1 MKGSIRQRGSTWTWQ
16 HLTGTVGG
24 KRQYATGTQRTKKLA
39 QTALTASLDK
49 FNKGTLTAPSKL
61 TVEQW
66 LTKWLTTIDVKPA
79 TLHAYGDIV
88 RCRLTPHLGQI
99 RLTELRGSD
108 IKAVY
113 KALGTNGRKD
123 GGPLSP
129 GSVEATHRCLHRA
142 LQQAVEDGVLQVN
155 PADIPSRKRAPA
167 VTAVLNPWTP
177 DELNRFKASVAGD
190 RLYPLWAT
198 AIATGCRRG
207 ELAGLRWDDVD
218 LDGGRITVI
227 NTRTSTNYKVYE
239 GSTKTGI
246 GRPVGIDAETVDV
259 LRQWHADQAQE
270 RMLAGEARVTN
281 DYVFTEPDGN
291 VTHPESITNRWD
303 AAVKRS
309 GLRRQRF
316 HDARHAHAS
325 VLAHNGVDMVTISK
339 RLGHSTP
346 TLTMNLY
353 VHANEESDRRAVA
366 AFSEAMGQ

>member
-1 MKGSIRQRGSTWTWQ
+1 
-16 HLTGTVGG
+16 V
-24 KRQYATGTQRTKKLA
+24 
-39 QTALTASLDK
+39 
-49 FNKGTLTAPSKL
+49 
-61 TVEQW
+61 
-66 LTKWLTTIDVKPA
+66 
-79 TLHAYGDIV
+79 AYSDIV
-88 RCRLTPHLGQI
+88 RCRLIPRLGQI

-108 IKAVY
+108 IQALY

-155 PADIPSRKRAPA
+155 PADIPKRKKAPN

-177 DELNRFKASVAGD
+177 DELKRFKASVAGD

-218 LDGGRITVI
+218 LDAGRITVI
-227 NTRTSTNYKVYE
+227 NTRTSTNYRVYE
-239 GSTKTGI
+239 GTTKTGI
-246 GRPVGIDAETVDV
+246 GRPVGINAPTVAV

-281 DYVFTEPDGN
+281 DYVFTEPDGSA
-291 VTHPESITNRWD
+291 THPESITNRWD

-316 HDARHAHAS
+316 HDVRHAHAS
-325 VLAHNGVDMVTISK
+325 LLAHNGLDMVSISK
-339 RLGHSTP
+339 RLGHSSP

-353 VHANEESDRRAVA
+353 VHANTESDDRAVA
-366 AFSEAMGQ
+366 TFSKAMGE